1 MNENIRV
8 YDCPPDKRLVS
19 EFRKPVTSEE
29 RINFERLTN
38 SGAIKIF
45 SELRDGHVLYQ
56 RKNESGDSGDKIIQY
71 DPAIVNI
78 GSNFGSVSILFDGVT
93 PGRYED
99 GGFIRID
106 LTEDDGFLSLSCD
119 TLGIRKVKKQIES
132 DNLAG
137 EIFEILACR
146 ETELDIRKIR
156 RKGVGKFQNNGKQ
169 E

>member
-1 MNENIRV
+1 MRENIRV

-19 EFRKPVTSEE
+19 EFREPITNEE
-29 RINFERLTN
+29 KLNFERLN
-38 SGAIKIF
+38 KSGAIRIF

-56 RKNESGDSGDKIIQY
+56 RKNESGGGSGRIIQY

-78 GSNFGSVSILFDGVT
+78 GDNFKWTSILFDGAT
-93 PGRYED
+93 LSRYDD

-106 LTEDDGFLSLSCD
+106 LTEDDEFLSLSCD
-119 TLGIRKVKKQIES
+119 TLGIRRVKKQIES